1 MGSRMVCVANNL
13 LVASPLANWFPNY
26 FSTDIPRLK
35 LNENW
40 LAGFTD
46 GDGSFYNKVRKAKDY
61 RIGFQWRVVY
71 DLTQHISL
79 KHQTRNNIFQ
89 QIQNQFF
96 LSAKSNLYMQNSDE
110 GKNKSHIRNETPGSL
125 IKDVIPI
132 FDQHKLQ
139 SRKEIQYWL
148 WKHAVLFIDKKEH
161 LLPENKG
168 KIESYINVCKNFS
181 NKFSIKTQKIIDNL
195 KKNGKVI

>member
-1 MGSRMVCVANNL
+1 M
-13 LVASPLANWFPNY
+13 
-26 FSTDIPRLK
+26 
-35 LNENW
+35 

-46 GDGSFYNKVRKAKDY
+46 GDGRFYNKVRKAKDY

-125 IKDVIPI
+125 IKDVIRI

-139 SRKEIQYWL
+139 SRKEIKYW
-148 WKHAVLFIDKKEH
+148 
-161 LLPENKG
+161 
-168 KIESYINVCKNFS
+168 
-181 NKFSIKTQKIIDNL
+181 
-195 KKNGKVI
+195 